1 MILQPGGKSMWAHLQ
16 CGQNEARTLESRYA
30 TRNGTQALVL
40 WRTANSLLTLED
52 LADTVA
58 LHPKRVEKILAFGL
72 IEVTASTSSGPLFS
86 ATTVERLRR
95 IVRLRRDL
103 GVNMAGIAA
112 ILDMRERILNLQAEL
127 GRLRGRLDLLA

>member
-1 MILQPGGKSMWAHLQ
+1 
-16 CGQNEARTLESRYA
+16 
-30 TRNGTQALVL
+30 
-40 WRTANSLLTLED
+40 
-52 LADTVA
+52 
-58 LHPKRVEKILAFGL
+58 VEKILAFGL